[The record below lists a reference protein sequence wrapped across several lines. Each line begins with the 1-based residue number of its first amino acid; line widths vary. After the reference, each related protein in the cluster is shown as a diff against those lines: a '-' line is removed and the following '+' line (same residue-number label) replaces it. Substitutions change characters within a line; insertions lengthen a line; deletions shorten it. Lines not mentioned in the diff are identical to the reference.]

1 MKIIELE
8 EGPFEG
14 AIEGKIVELEE
25 PREITTKFGRRLKVA
40 NGKLEDDSGSI
51 SIALWNEDTEKYK
64 EGDTIKITNGYV
76 SRFKDEL
83 KLSAGRN
90 GTIEKVE

>member
-8 EGPFEG
+8 EGAFEG
-14 AIEGKIVELEE
+14 TIEGKITELEE

-40 NGKLEDDSGSI
+40 NGKIEDDSGSI
-51 SIALWNEDTEKYK
+51 KLALWNEDAEKYK
-64 EGDTIKITNGYV
+64 EGDRIKITNGYV

-83 KLSAGRN
+83 NVSAGRN
-90 GTIEKVE
+90 GKIEKV

>member
-8 EGPFEG
+8 EGPFDG
-14 AIEGKIVELEE
+14 TIEGKIVELEE

-40 NGKLEDDSGSI
+40 NGKIEDDSGSI
-51 SIALWNEDTEKYK
+51 GLALWNEDADAYK

-76 SRFKDEL
+76 SKFKDEL
-83 KLSAGRN
+83 KVSAGRN
-90 GTIEKVE
+90 GTIEKV